1 MELLVLLLLIFVN
14 GILVM
19 SEMSLVSARKA
30 RLQQWSEEGR
40 SGAGTALAL
49 ANAPSHF
56 LSTTQ
61 IGITVISIL
70 CGAIGE
76 ATVSKSLAEN
86 LSVIAWLRPYADRL
100 AFWIV
105 VVGIAV
111 FSLILGEL
119 VPKRLALLNPEGIAS
134 AICAGKSADAG
145 ALMRSH
151 IESGHASFREA
162 TSPTRS
168 SVALWEGT

>member
-1 MELLVLLLLIFVN
+1 M
-14 GILVM
+14 
-19 SEMSLVSARKA
+19 AA
-30 RLQQWSEEGR
+30 GR
-40 SGAGTALAL
+40 GLAL

-61 IGITVISIL
+61 IGITVIGIL

-86 LSVIAWLRPYADRL
+86 LSVIAWLRPYADGL

-134 AICAGKSADAG
+134 AIARPMQWLCKPLPRWCG
-145 ALMRSH
+145 
-151 IESGHASFREA
+151 
-162 TSPTRS
+162 
-168 SVALWEGT
+168 